1 MVSFSRGTH
10 GSVLIPIPAILFA
23 VSTGGTGGVVG
34 VVSFGG
40 VAPGIT
46 TFKSRLR
53 VPSFSVVSAC
63 TVTCGV
69 WFAAACIPARL
80 FAGISKDFD
89 EVSCFVGGA
98 TCLFWQENKMT
109 AKSSGMNVCFM

>member
-53 VPSFSVVSAC
+53 VPSFSIVSPC
-63 TVTCGV
+63 IVTCGV
-69 WFAAACIPARL
+69 EFVAACILACL
-80 FAGISKDFD
+80 SAGIVKYFD
-89 EVSCFVGGA
+89 GSACGAGGA